1 MKLRRWTAALG
12 ALLFALASA
21 STSTS
26 IADAAPAVGA
36 PRIIVIA
43 PTSDDPISLR
53 LQAELRSLHF
63 DVPEIAIAPD
73 PPSRAQLEDAARASE
88 AVAAVRIVPS
98 KTGVEVWIVDRIT
111 GKTVLREMVTSE
123 GGTASKGATIAL
135 RVVELLRAS
144 LMELDATRPPQGEME
159 TPPMIRE
166 LMAPPR
172 ITAPPAA
179 QTVTLPEP
187 TPPAFSIELGPAA
200 VLSPGGFG
208 PSGGV
213 SAALYYHP
221 SEPFGVSLI
230 AMIPVLPA
238 TVSGPEGAT
247 TARIGLVGGGL
258 RGTWKP
264 AGSAWALSLGGGLAA
279 LWLHLDG
286 QPIPG
291 FVGTSKNL
299 FSAAPYLRAGLG
311 FTVIPRMRLRAD
323 ALLGASLPPTL
334 VRFGERLAAVWGV
347 PFVAPTLGVELFWQ

>member
-1 MKLRRWTAALG
+1 VKLRRWTAAVGAFLLWLG
-12 ALLFALASA
+12 ATAG
-21 STSTS
+21 
-26 IADAAPAVGA
+26 DARAAGA
-36 PRIIVIA
+36 PRIILIA
-43 PTSDDPISLR
+43 PTGDDPISLR

-63 DVPEIAIAPD
+63 DVPEIEVEIAPE
-73 PPSRAQLEDAARASE
+73 PPSRAQLEDAARKSE

-111 GKTVLREMVTSE
+111 GKTVLREMVTTA
-123 GGTASKGATIAL
+123 GGAASRDATIAL

-144 LMELDATRPPQGEME
+144 LMELDADRPPQGEME
-159 TPPMIRE
+159 TPPLVRE

-172 ITAPPAA
+172 IPAA
-179 QTVTLPEP
+179 ATVKISTLPP
-187 TPPAFSIELGPAA
+187 LDPPAFSIELGPAA

-208 PSGGV
+208 PSGAV
-213 SAALYYHP
+213 SAAVYYHP
-221 SEPFGVSLI
+221 AEPFGVNLI
-230 AMIPVLPA
+230 ALIPVLPA

-247 TARIGLVGGGL
+247 TARIGLLGGGL
-258 RGTWKP
+258 RGTWIP

-286 QPIPG
+286 QPAPG
-291 FVGTSKNL
+291 FGGASKNL

-311 FTVIPRMRLRAD
+311 ITVLPRLRLRAD

-347 PFVAPTLGVELFWQ
+347 PFAAPTLGVELFWQ